1 MFSLAFICSLSLFF
15 CIHERLLFISLSRP
29 LLLKNYLSSYD
40 GGAKIPCQILFMKSL
55 WLPDWI
61 RFLVSAYYFPIYIK
75 REYGSVCRVPSALNF
90 TRGGF
95 HLALVR
101 LVSSVP
107 LDFETA
113 PFALYQVTYS
123 TKRRTAPQ
131 PGSPKC
137 AFYVIRTMP
146 AKQPHGS

>member
-1 MFSLAFICSLSLFF
+1 MSNTF
-15 CIHERLLFISLSRP
+15 HEILVAAGLNSISRFG
-29 LLLKNYLSSYD
+29 LLLPHKAGVWFRLQ
-40 GGAKIPCQILFMKSL
+40 A
-55 WLPDWI
+55 
-61 RFLVSAYYFPIYIK
+61 
-75 REYGSVCRVPSALNF
+75 VPSALNF

-146 AKQPHGS
+146 AKQPHGSQFHTKMYDFSYPFKT